1 VLLARGTREAKPVVA
16 QANPWLLK
24 NDDGATSAA
33 GADRD
38 NAAQGGS
45 SQPPARVEA
54 AQGLHRGAQ
63 NLGGPGIV

>member
-1 VLLARGTREAKPVVA
+1 
-16 QANPWLLK
+16 LLK
-24 NDDGATSAA
+24 NDDGATNAV
-33 GADRD
+33 GADCD
-38 NAAQGGS
+38 NAAQSGT